1 MNTRRTA
8 RGAAVAAAILT
19 LAGALSA
26 CGAVVT
32 DTDADTDA
40 RKTAAP
46 TATADTPTFDLT
58 SKNVEERPHIE
69 PVPEA
74 VAALEESGFTPIQL
88 GKLTVALGGAG
99 APPTS
104 FFAADDNRT
113 IIGGDPDFGSLIAE
127 GLGLE
132 YAPENVAW
140 ADWPLGIE
148 SGKYDLAL
156 TNIGVTEERKD
167 LFDFATYR
175 DAVMAFEVQVDS
187 DIETIDEPAD
197 ISGKKVIVGS
207 GTNQEAFLLDWIAQ
221 NEKAGID
228 PGEAVFYDDAA
239 ASSLALRSGRA
250 DVSIQ
255 PYAYAKYQEQ
265 TVGDIRVVG
274 QFNSAYPVTGQVGTV
289 SAKGSGLAEPVSIV
303 INSLIADGTYDEVL
317 ERWGQQAEAV
327 PESLVNPPGLPRP

>member
-1 MNTRRTA
+1 MNTTHIA
-8 RGAAVAAAILT
+8 RGAAVAAAVLA
-19 LAGALSA
+19 LAGSLAA

-32 DTDADTDA
+32 NADA
-40 RKTAAP
+40 RKPDAP
-46 TATADTPTFDLT
+46 TAAADAPTFDLT
-58 SKNVEERPHIE
+58 SKNVEGRPHIE

-74 VAALEESGFTPIQL
+74 VAALEESGFEPIQP

-113 IIGGDPDFGSLIAE
+113 IIGSDPDFGSLIAE

-175 DAVMAFEVQVDS
+175 DAVMGFEVRADS
-187 DIETIDEPAD
+187 DIETIEKPAD
-197 ISGKKVIVGS
+197 ISGKKIIVGS

-221 NEKAGID
+221 NEKAGIA
-228 PGEAVFYDDAA
+228 PGEAVYYDDAA
-239 ASSLALRSGRA
+239 ASSLALSSGRA

-265 TVGDIRVVG
+265 TVGDIRIVG
-274 QFNSAYPVTGQVGTV
+274 QFNSAYPVTGQVGAV
-289 SAKGSGLAEPVSIV
+289 SAKGSGLAKPVSIV
-303 INSLIADGTYDEVL
+303 IDSLIADGTYDEVL

-327 PESLVNPPGLPRP
+327 ADSLVNPPGLPRP